1 MTLAIIKPEPEAA
14 QEAARLRAAIEA
26 ELTGAFGKEEDLS
39 RSYVRIGLLLYQF
52 RETEAW
58 RRLNYSGFNHFI
70 SEIGERFDRG
80 RTQLYSYISTV
91 EKLLP
96 QVNAATLEQIGTSK
110 AQALGRAQKAA
121 GGRLLPES
129 VLEAAKDPQVTANQ
143 LRTLAYE
150 AYEVR
155 LPDTEKGVWVDLGFY
170 ASFDEREILK
180 RAFRVAEKT
189 DPVISNNLPDHVRR
203 KEAILRW
210 AIDYLSSFEAI
221 AERGEA

>member
-1 MTLAIIKPEPEAA
+1 MTLAIVKSEPEAA
-14 QEAARLRAAIEA
+14 QEAVQLRAAIEA
-26 ELTGAFGKEEDLS
+26 ELTGALGKEEDLS
-39 RSYVRIGLLLYQF
+39 RSYVRLGVLLYQF
-52 RETEAW
+52 REKEAW
-58 RRLNYSGFNHFI
+58 RALNYSGFNHFI
-70 SEIGERFDRG
+70 SEMGERFDRG

-96 QVNAATLEQIGTSK
+96 QVSAETLEQIGTSK
-110 AQALGRAQKAA
+110 AQALVRAQRSS

-129 VLEAAKDPQVTANQ
+129 VLDAARDPKVTANQ

-150 AYEVR
+150 AYDVH

-180 RAFRVAEKT
+180 RAFRTAERT
-189 DPVISNNLPDHVRR
+189 DPVIGKELPDHVRR

-210 AIDYLSSFEAI
+210 ALDYLSSFEAQ